1 MNGYIFPVMTEYER
15 QLPFY
20 AKMIALDQQLPCVAN
35 PNGLDETTAILMR
48 SGTASLLLQD
58 GSQKCKVLPGQ
69 LVVIRRGDSFEWVAG
84 TDAVADS
91 VIFEGEQIEA
101 FLDLP
106 ELALITGVWH
116 LASAEVIH
124 SLFSDLYRV
133 AANPEAPD
141 SAGVSA
147 AVYNL
152 LAGISQQA
160 AANISSSLAARYE
173 RLRPVLDYIG
183 EHYAES
189 ITLKALSD
197 LLGVTPQHL
206 CTLFRKTMHSRVF
219 EYINLYR
226 ISVSK
231 KLLSDSVERSIREIA
246 RLVGFDDVSYYC
258 FIFKR
263 FEKMTPGEFRKNYAC
278 QA

>member
-20 AKMIALDQQLPCVAN
+20 AKMIALDHQLPCAAN
-35 PNGLDETTAILMR
+35 PNGLDETTAILLR
-48 SGTASLLLQD
+48 SGTASLFLQD
-58 GSQKCKVLPGQ
+58 SGQKCKVMPGQ
-69 LVVIRRGDSFEWVAG
+69 LVLIRRGDSFEWMTE

-101 FLDLP
+101 FFDLP
-106 ELALITGVWH
+106 EVALTTGVWH
-116 LASAEVIH
+116 LASAEEIH
-124 SLFSDLYRV
+124 LLFLHLQR
-133 AANPEAPD
+133 AAASPEIPN

-152 LAGISQQA
+152 LAGISQHA
-160 AANISSSLAARYE
+160 AANISSSLATRYE

-189 ITLKALSD
+189 ITLKTLSD

-226 ISVSK
+226 IGISK
-231 KLLSDSVERSIREIA
+231 NLLSDSVERSIREIA

-263 FEKMTPGEFRKNYAC
+263 FEKMTPGEFRKTFAC
-278 QA
+278 